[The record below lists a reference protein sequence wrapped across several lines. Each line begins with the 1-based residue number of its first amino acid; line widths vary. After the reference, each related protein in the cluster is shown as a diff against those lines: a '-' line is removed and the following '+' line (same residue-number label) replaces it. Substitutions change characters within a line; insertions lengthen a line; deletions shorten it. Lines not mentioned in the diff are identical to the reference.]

1 MNLYDF
7 YRCLAE
13 PVLTYR
19 LHKEFIKAASKNP
32 EYLVLNRNA
41 SWPVSVSRPVTL

>member
-1 MNLYDF
+1 MNLRDF

-19 LHKEFIKAASKNP
+19 LHKEFIKAASENP
-32 EYLVLNRNA
+32 ERLKVEYFHFTHHK
-41 SWPVSVSRPVTL
+41 SP

>member
-1 MNLYDF
+1 MNLRDF

-19 LHKEFIKAASKNP
+19 LHKEFIKAASENP
-32 EYLVLNRNA
+32 EKSLKVEYLHFTHK
-41 SWPVSVSRPVTL
+41 SP

>member
-1 MNLYDF
+1 MNLRDF

-19 LHKEFIKAASKNP
+19 LHKEFIKAASENP
-32 EYLVLNRNA
+32 ERLVLNTAA
-41 SWPVSVSRPVTL
+41 SWPVGVSRPVT